1 MAGRLYFPLQNCNA
15 VHITMT
21 YGEPYPQDRF
31 IRGIYYQYLKNLLSD
46 KVLLNPNFLS
56 IVRRITNNNSLTLD
70 TLQERFNA
78 IKQFFIFNRNIPPSL
93 TSPADKN
100 LYINFRDL
108 IVKDSAYMPISSHHG
123 VDLAYAGNTGNV
135 PVFSIAPGKV
145 EVASRRWCPP
155 RKLEDG
161 RIIER
166 PCGGYI
172 VIRHTFK
179 NNTFWALY
187 GHVDPQ
193 VSAGTNVKENQLI
206 ALTSIGMTFN
216 PHLHLE
222 ISVSGLQS
230 FTSKYPGYPYKQYFL
245 NLALLGIYIY
255 DPNSSTYGLTNPLY
269 INANFYGNLLTT
281 KPYIPSN
288 SLTENSM
295 GLNYPWNKEYG
306 IIDPITFLSKLCDLY
321 NPNGLRDRDTTS
333 TKCPSIERREES
345 SFKFNLSSW

>member
-1 MAGRLYFPLQNCNA
+1 
-15 VHITMT
+15 MT

-31 IRGIYYQYLKNLLSD
+31 ISGIHYQYLKRLLSN
-46 KVLLNPNFLS
+46 KVLLSPNFLPL
-56 IVRRITNNNSLTLD
+56 VRRITNNNSLTLD
-70 TLQERFNA
+70 TLQERFIA
-78 IKQFFIFNRNIPPSL
+78 ISQFFSKNIPSSLSPSDKSLYMGFRNI
-93 TSPADKN
+93 
-100 LYINFRDL
+100 INA
-108 IVKDSAYMPISSHHG
+108 DSAYMPISSHHG

-135 PVFSIAPGKV
+135 PVFSIAPGRV
-145 EVASRRWCPP
+145 EVAKRSWCS
-155 RKLEDG
+155 KTN
-161 RIIER
+161 
-166 PCGGYI
+166 CGGYI
-172 VIRHTFK
+172 VIRHNFK

-187 GHVDPQ
+187 GHVDSQ
-193 VSAGTNVKENQLI
+193 VSAGTEVKENQLI
-206 ALTSIGMTFN
+206 ALTSTGMIFN

-222 ISVSGLQS
+222 VSVSGLQP

-255 DPNSSTYGLTNPLY
+255 NSNSSTYGLTNPLY

-321 NPNGLRDRDTTS
+321 NPNGLQDRDTAS

-345 SFKFNLSSW
+345 SFRFNLSP